1 MGTAPVS
8 HRTDYRDALLTFVL
22 ASLLVMRRALGQKR
36 HKCFVGIG
44 FKFENSYKKRYI
56 IEFKIEIYMYFKS
69 IFGFWKVIFG
79 FWKV

>member
-8 HRTDYRDALLTFVL
+8 HRTDHRVALLTFVW
-22 ASLLVMRRALGQKR
+22 ASLLVMRRALGQIR
-36 HKCFVGIG
+36 HKCFVGIE

-69 IFGFWKVIFG
+69 IFGFWKVLS
-79 FWKV
+79 K